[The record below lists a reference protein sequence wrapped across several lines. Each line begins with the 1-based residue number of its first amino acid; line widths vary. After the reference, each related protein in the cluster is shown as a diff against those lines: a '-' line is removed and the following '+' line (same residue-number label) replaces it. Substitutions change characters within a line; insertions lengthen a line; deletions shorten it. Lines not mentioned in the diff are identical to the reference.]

1 MSSAARVDAEPAF
14 LLHQRPYKNSS
25 QLLECM
31 SLHYGRVGLVA
42 HGSRRIARGTRA
54 LLQPFRA
61 LHLSWLRRGELA
73 TLVDVEGRA
82 APYELAGEALLAGY
96 YANEL
101 ILSLTS
107 RDDPAIELFAHY
119 VTCLHD
125 LDAGGELARSLRL
138 FEHRLLS
145 SIGVGL
151 QLDIDYVS
159 GEPLAAELEYA
170 FTLDSG
176 ARRTRGEP
184 GYRGVDLISLREERL
199 HDPDSLRVAR
209 QLLGEAIARQLGSR
223 RLKTRDVLRDIDA
236 RGLIA

>member
-1 MSSAARVDAEPAF
+1 MSSGARVEAEPAF
-14 LLHQRPYKNSS
+14 LLHQRPYRNSS
-25 QLLECM
+25 QLLECL
-31 SLHYGRVGLVA
+31 SLHHGRVGLIA

-61 LHLSWLRRGELA
+61 LHVSWLRRGELA
-73 TLVDVEGRA
+73 TLIDVEGRS
-82 APYELAGEALLAGY
+82 APHDLSGEGLLAGY

-107 RDDPAIELFAHY
+107 RDDPGIELFAHY

-125 LDAGGELARSLRL
+125 LRTGARVSRSLRL
-138 FEHRLLS
+138 FEHRLLLCM
-145 SIGVGL
+145 GVGL
-151 QLDIDYVS
+151 QLEIDYVS
-159 GEPLAAELEYA
+159 GEPLAAELEYT

-176 ARRTRGEP
+176 ARRASGEP
-184 GYRGVDLISLREERL
+184 GYRGAHLISLREERL
-199 HDPDSLRVAR
+199 DDADSLRAAKS
-209 QLLGEAIARQLGSR
+209 LLGEAISRHLGPR